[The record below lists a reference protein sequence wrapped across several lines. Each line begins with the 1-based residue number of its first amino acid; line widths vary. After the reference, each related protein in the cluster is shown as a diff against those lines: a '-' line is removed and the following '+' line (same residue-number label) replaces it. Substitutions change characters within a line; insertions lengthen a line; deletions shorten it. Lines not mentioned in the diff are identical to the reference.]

1 MGAYLCSI
9 LTAGI
14 CVAATSSGA
23 SADLTYSFADRTFI
37 NGYGLDQIF
46 TAAQFSGTLTDASID
61 VTFLGGNMPP
71 MLANDL
77 AIWIQKPI
85 AGGWATIRG
94 RYGLDSQLYS
104 WPGGQNGTP
113 GTRLVGSVAI
123 GATVSSVNGIYLGIT
138 WPWNP
143 GALSGT
149 WSGSVTL
156 IGLQAVPSPGVI
168 AVLGFVGVSC
178 SRRRRCVLGRRNV
191 VPEHHPELRH
201 S

>member
-1 MGAYLCSI
+1 MGAFLCSI

-23 SADLTYSFADRTFI
+23 SVDLTYSFADRTFT

-61 VTFLGGNMPP
+61 VAFLGGNMPP
-71 MLANDL
+71 MLVNDL

-104 WPGGQNGTP
+104 WPGGQNGTRAQ
-113 GTRLVGSVAI
+113 GSSAAWRLALPCRQLTASILESRGR
-123 GATVSSVNGIYLGIT
+123 GIPAHSQELG
-138 WPWNP
+138 
-143 GALSGT
+143 
-149 WSGSVTL
+149 
-156 IGLQAVPSPGVI
+156 
-168 AVLGFVGVSC
+168 
-178 SRRRRCVLGRRNV
+178 V
-191 VPEHHPELRH
+191 VR
-201 S
+201 